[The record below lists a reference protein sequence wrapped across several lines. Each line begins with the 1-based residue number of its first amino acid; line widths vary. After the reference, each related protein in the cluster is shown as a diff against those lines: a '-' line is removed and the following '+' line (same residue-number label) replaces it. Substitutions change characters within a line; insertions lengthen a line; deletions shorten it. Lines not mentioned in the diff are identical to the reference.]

1 MENNAPEISP
11 DVADPTVEAMAYL
24 GDAVVELLVRERLVK
39 KGLCDSSGLNRE
51 AVKYV
56 KATSQSDA
64 VERVFPMLTEEEQ
77 SLYRRGRNAGHG
89 KNTPKSASV
98 IEYGRATG
106 FETIFGALW
115 LKGETRR
122 AKELIL
128 LAFPGLR

>member
-1 MENNAPEISP
+1 MENNATEISP

-24 GDAVVELLVRERLVK
+24 GDAVVELLVRERLVR
-39 KGLCDSSGLNRE
+39 KGLCDSSGLNSE

-56 KATSQSDA
+56 KATAQSDA
-64 VERVFPMLTEEEQ
+64 MERIFPMLTEEEQ

-98 IEYGRATG
+98 IEYRRATG
-106 FETIFGALW
+106 FETVFGALW

-122 AKELIL
+122 AKELII
-128 LAFPGLR
+128 LAFPGLA

>member
-24 GDAVVELLVRERLVK
+24 GDAVVELLVREHLVR
-39 KGLCDSSGLNRE
+39 KGLCDSSQLNRE

-64 VERVFPMLTEEEQ
+64 VERVLPLLTEEEQ
-77 SLYRRGRNAGHG
+77 SLYRRGRNTGHG

-98 IEYGRATG
+98 IEYRRATG
-106 FETIFGALW
+106 FETLFGALW

-128 LAFPGLR
+128 LAFPGLE